1 MERRAAQAGGS
12 SSPPEPVHVGA
23 STAARAGT
31 GTTLKILMS
40 ILVGLVIVAGGV
52 GALVLVR
59 QINSNPPTSVAT
71 PPTGDNVT
79 ATPGPSPTPSPTPVP
94 ANVFTVSGALMGS
107 LTVVSFRA
115 CGTLGAGYA
124 IFAIVSLNGQQYNLN
139 ILFLS
144 YHGAG
149 AYTNTA
155 ASDQV
160 NIGLNTSAGGAG
172 ARAWN
177 TSQAHDNGS
186 GIINNDGTSGSLTGF
201 TLYST
206 VDKGK
211 VQFAGNWRCG

>member
-1 MERRAAQAGGS
+1 MGRRAGQVGGS
-12 SSPPEPVHVGA
+12 SSPPEPVRAGA

-31 GTTLKILMS
+31 GATLKILMS

-59 QINSNPPTSVAT
+59 QINSHPPTSVAT
-71 PPTGDNVT
+71 PPTSDNVT
-79 ATPGPSPTPSPTPVP
+79 ATPGPALTPSPTPVP
-94 ANVFTVSGALMGS
+94 ANVFTVSGALTGS

-149 AYTNTA
+149 AYTNTR

-160 NIGLNTSAGGAG
+160 NIGLNDSGGG
-172 ARAWN
+172 TGTHAWN

-201 TLYST
+201 ILYST

>member
-1 MERRAAQAGGS
+1 M
-12 SSPPEPVHVGA
+12 GA
-23 STAARAGT
+23 TA
-31 GTTLKILMS
+31 KILLS
-40 ILVGLVIVAGGV
+40 ILVGMVIVAGGA
-52 GALVLVR
+52 GAVVLVR
-59 QINSNPPTSVAT
+59 QNNSNQPASLVTPQTDDGAT
-71 PPTGDNVT
+71 LT
-79 ATPGPSPTPSPTPVP
+79 PTPSPTPVP
-94 ANVFTVSGALMGS
+94 TNIFTVSGALTGS

-160 NIGLNTSAGGAG
+160 NIGLNNSVGGAG

-206 VDKGK
+206 FDKGK
-211 VQFAGNWRCG
+211 VLFAGNWRCS

>member
-1 MERRAAQAGGS
+1 MGQRAGQAGGS
-12 SSPPEPVHVGA
+12 SFPPEPIHAGA

-71 PPTGDNVT
+71 PATSDNVT
-79 ATPGPSPTPSPTPVP
+79 ATPGFSSTPSPTPVP
-94 ANVFTVSGALMGS
+94 ANVFTVSGALAGS
-107 LTVVSFRA
+107 MTVVSFRA

-124 IFAIVSLNGQQYNLN
+124 VFAIVSLNGQQYNLN

-160 NIGLNTSAGGAG
+160 NIGLSNSVGGAG

-206 VDKGK
+206 VNKGK
-211 VQFAGNWRCG
+211 IQFAGNWRCG